1 MRKLCRYT
9 LQPICITARRNVSF
23 ATIFVKQSDNFSS
36 SFRSFIRP
44 LSSSNKK
51 TNSEIPLDTKFK
63 DCFECSLTQNI
74 HCLSKKCTLIQT
86 IQTNLSQQC
95 NLFEIFNVPVTYFID
110 EKKLDT
116 EYKNLQKNFHP
127 DKYINLQLNNNNSSS
142 SSSTTSEGKEGLKD
156 PAEAMKNITE
166 LSSAINYAYH
176 VISFLFELIALSTS
190 CLSPF

>member
-1 MRKLCRYT
+1 MPILSRYLTQLSFRTVQTICIMAQRKL
-9 LQPICITARRNVSF
+9 S
-23 ATIFVKQSDNFSS
+23 FSS
-36 SFRSFIRP
+36 VFNNYSFLSPVLSRA

-51 TNSEIPLDTKFK
+51 TKSEVPSDTKFK

-86 IQTNLSQQC
+86 IQSNLSQQC

-127 DKYINLQLNNNNSSS
+127 DKYINLQLNNNSSP
-142 SSSTTSEGKEGLKD
+142 SSSTTTSDKKEGLKD
-156 PAEAMKNITE
+156 PAEAIKNITE

-176 VISFLFELIALSTS
+176 VIYCILS
-190 CLSPF
+190 C

>member
-1 MRKLCRYT
+1 MSLPSRHMRKLCRYT
-9 LQPICITARRNVSF
+9 LQPICITARRNFSF
-23 ATIFVKQSDNFSS
+23 VTIFVKQNDNFS

-44 LSSSNKK
+44 LSSSNKT
-51 TNSEIPLDTKFK
+51 TNSEIPSDTKFK

-142 SSSTTSEGKEGLKD
+142 SSSTTSDKKEGLKD
-156 PAEAMKNITE
+156 PAEAMKTITE

-176 VISFLFELIALSTS
+176 VISFILSCS
-190 CLSPF
+190 LMS